1 MEFNININVIKESD
15 GLSLWV
21 SDDFGG
27 SGIEVEGDTPEEVAE
42 NLLPY
47 LIDYFSNG
55 ENDDEDEGDED
66 DWCDNEM

>member
-15 GLSLWV
+15 GISLWV

-47 LIDYFSNG
+47 LIDYFSDRQEE
-55 ENDDEDEGDED
+55 END
-66 DWCDNEM
+66 DWCDNEI